1 MEPFAKRIAQLRL
14 KRGLTQ
20 KEVAKAVKVPLST
33 YKEWEYG
40 RRIQG
45 EHIYV
50 ALAETLGV
58 TLRGLLTGHLESEKN
73 QTLEKV
79 DLAIKQMESARKSLL
94 SSL

>member
-1 MEPFAKRIAQLRL
+1 MESFAKRIVQLRL

-20 KEVAKAVKVPLST
+20 REVAKAVNVPLST

-50 ALAETLGV
+50 VLAETLEV
-58 TLRGLLTGHLESEKN
+58 SLRGLLTGRLDSEKN
-73 QTLEKV
+73 ETLEKMN
-79 DLAIKQMESARKSLL
+79 LALKQMENARKSLL

>member
-1 MEPFAKRIAQLRL
+1 MESFAKRIAQLRL

-58 TLRGLLTGHLESEKN
+58 SLRGLLTGRLDSEKN
-73 QTLEKV
+73 ETLEKMN
-79 DLAIKQMESARKSLL
+79 LALREMENARKSLL

>member
-1 MEPFAKRIAQLRL
+1 MEPFSKRITRLRA

-20 KEVAKAVKVPLST
+20 KDVAKALKVPLST

-45 EHIYV
+45 EQIYV
-50 ALAETLGV
+50 ALAETLNV
-58 TLRGLLTGHLESEKN
+58 TVRALLTGHFDTEKN
-73 QTLEKV
+73 EPLEI
-79 DLAIKQMESARKSLL
+79 DLAIKQMENARKALL